1 MSKQKNNS
9 DNSTKYAIKDFY
21 KRHKKKS
28 MGVGVSALVL
38 SVLTFGFAL
47 AKDPSTTGL
56 KEIYH
61 VYNGNQY
68 IGAVA
73 DSGTVETLIDIKKED
88 ASSQFKDLSIDA
100 GSNISVIPEQVYSVS
115 VNEEETLTKL
125 EQSVEIEAEAHALV
139 INGEPVAYVK
149 NKEDFEKTINL
160 IKLKF
165 VSQEQLDRLNE
176 NDINNIPLSDENK
189 TRIID
194 VTFNEEVKTEEV
206 KVNPGKILEPEQAF
220 ELLTTG
226 ALEKQVYKVKQ
237 GDVLGSIAKAH
248 NLKIADLLELNPGL
262 KKDSLLNIDQEIN
275 VTVTKPYVNVK
286 IIKEAYNKQEVAFKT
301 IEEKDENMLKGETK
315 VVQEGSN
322 GKVEYIHQ
330 ISYINGVEQSREV
343 ISENV
348 LEEVVDKKVI
358 VGTKVIPDRGTG
370 SFAWPAVG
378 GYVSS
383 QMGPRWGRNH
393 DGIDIARPSNYTI
406 KASDNGR
413 VVFTGWDGTYGQKVV
428 INHNNGYETVYAH
441 LSSISVS
448 VGQTVAQGQKLG
460 VMGSTGRSTGIHLHF
475 EVRKNGV
482 LVNPMSVLR

>member
-1 MSKQKNNS
+1 MSQQKNDS
-9 DNSTKYAIKDFY
+9 DKLTKYKIKGFY
-21 KRHKKKS
+21 NRHKKKS
-28 MGVGVSALVL
+28 IGVGASALIL
-38 SVLTFGFAL
+38 SVLTFSLAF

-61 VYNGNQY
+61 IYNGNEY

-73 DSGTVETLIDIKKED
+73 DSGTLETLIDMKKEE
-88 ASSQFKDLSIDA
+88 ASNQFKDLSINA
-100 GSNISVIPEQVYSVS
+100 GSNISVIPEQVYTVS

-125 EQSVEIEAEAHALV
+125 EQSVEIEAEAQAFV
-139 INGEPVAYVK
+139 VNGVPVAYIK
-149 NKEDFEKTINL
+149 DEEDFKKTVDL

-165 VSQEQLDRLNE
+165 VSQEQLDKLN
-176 NDINNIPLSDENK
+176 NDNTNNIPLSEGNQ

-194 VTFNEEVKTEEV
+194 VTFNEEVKSEEA
-206 KVNPGKILEPEQAF
+206 KVNPGEILTPEKAF
-220 ELLTTG
+220 ELLVTG
-226 ALEKQVYKVKQ
+226 TLEKQVYKVKE

-248 NLKIADLLELNPGL
+248 NLKIADLLVLNPGL
-262 KKDSLLNIDQEIN
+262 TTDSLLKIDQEIN

-286 IIKEAYNKQEVAFKT
+286 IIKEVYQKQEVAFKT
-301 IEEKDENMLKGETK
+301 IEEKDASMLKGETK
-315 VVQEGSN
+315 VIQEGSN
-322 GKVEYIHQ
+322 GKVESVHQ
-330 ISYINGVEQSREV
+330 ISYINGVEQSREL
-343 ISENV
+343 ISENI
-348 LEEVVDKKVI
+348 LEAVVDKKVI

-441 LSSISVS
+441 LSSITVS
-448 VGQTVAQGQKLG
+448 VGQTVAQGQQVG
-460 VMGSTGRSTGIHLHF
+460 IMGSTGRSTGVHLHF
-475 EVRKNGV
+475 EVRKNGA
-482 LVNPMSVLR
+482 LINPLSVLR